1 MFLEFHLVFYI
12 IFPDFYFLKFPNF
25 NSKNRRFLKSDP
37 TDPAKFLLFS
47 EKISRFFKPWWG
59 GYGRAQSGPI
69 FTFLIQFKFYPTKR
83 SIFEKKISTN
93 VFRILS
99 SFFT

>member
-47 EKISRFFKPWWG
+47 EKLAGFLNPGGEDMDGRKVGPFLRF
-59 GYGRAQSGPI
+59 
-69 FTFLIQFKFYPTKR
+69 
-83 SIFEKKISTN
+83 
-93 VFRILS
+93 
-99 SFFT
+99 